1 MASIETNEPVSYT
14 TFVTEE
20 TDNTPEIRAASIN
33 GEDYKFDYAG
43 LKHRPVF
50 LDKSPGPVMLASV
63 SIEFAEEVEEV
74 M

>member
-1 MASIETNEPVSYT
+1 MASFETNEPVSYT
-14 TFVTEE
+14 TYVTEE
-20 TDNTPEIRAASIN
+20 TDSTPEIRTASVN

-50 LDKSPGPVMLASV
+50 LDKRQGPVMLPSV